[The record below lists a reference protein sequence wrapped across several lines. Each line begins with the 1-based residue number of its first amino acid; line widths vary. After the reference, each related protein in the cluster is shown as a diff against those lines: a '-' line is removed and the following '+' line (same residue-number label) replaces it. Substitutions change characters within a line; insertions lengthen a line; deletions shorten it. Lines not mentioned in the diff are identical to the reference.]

1 MGAVSKSPLKQAN
14 DAHNGPGPDGQR
26 VMARDT
32 DAYSQAQFAKP
43 AVPRSQWQPSDQE
56 KRASGE
62 LPTRCGCTKLTV
74 EQHEAVRWYI
84 LSIQHNTIRVELLKD
99 ADAIA
104 LIRKAVSTLHH
115 VRLRYFLYLHPGW

>member
-32 DAYSQAQFAKP
+32 DAYSPAQFAKP
-43 AVPRSQWQPSDQE
+43 AVPRSQWKPSDQE

-62 LPTRCGCTKLTV
+62 LPTRCGCTKLHV
-74 EQHEAVRWYI
+74 EQHEDVRCHI
-84 LSIQHNTIRVELLKD
+84 LSIPHNTIRRELVKA
-99 ADAIA
+99 ADAVA
-104 LIRKAVSTLHH
+104 R
-115 VRLRYFLYLHPGW
+115 